1 MTTATPQPQAGAE
14 PPGPGAG
21 RPRAAVMEDVAALAG
36 VSAMT
41 VSRVLNTPAKVAPK
55 TRERVLSAMRELDYR
70 PNSAARVLATGRSG
84 VLGVVSL
91 DTTLYGPACT
101 LYGIERAARSAEYV
115 ITIASLGELNR
126 RSIEDGV
133 ERLRAQSV
141 DGVVIIAPHRSAAEG
156 LRRLP
161 PDLPVVVVGAGD
173 DLTVPVAAVDQR
185 AGAVRAVRHLLSLGH
200 ETVWHL
206 AGPAD
211 WVDADGRVEGW
222 RAVLEGEGRDVP
234 PLLSGDWSARSGYEQ
249 GRVLAADPAV
259 TAVFAAN
266 DPMALGLL
274 RALREAGRRVPE
286 EVSVVGFD
294 DVPEAPYFAPP
305 LTSVRQP
312 FGEVGRHAFQLVLE
326 RVGGGGG
333 GGAPPGGPPARR
345 TVEPELVV
353 RESTAVRRG
362 AR

>member
-1 MTTATPQPQAGAE
+1 VTAATP
-14 PPGPGAG
+14 PPA

-41 VSRVLNTPAKVAPK
+41 VSRVLNSPEKVRPQ
-55 TRERVLSAMRELDYR
+55 TRARVLAAMRELDYR

-84 VLGVVSL
+84 VLGVVSF
-91 DTTLYGPACT
+91 DTTLYGPASM
-101 LYGIERAARSAEYV
+101 LYSIERAARGADYSV
-115 ITIASLGELNR
+115 NIASLSTLTPR
-126 RSIEDGV
+126 AIEDGV
-133 ERLRAQSV
+133 ERLRGQSV
-141 DGVVIIAPHRSAAEG
+141 DGVVIIAPHQSAAEG

-161 PDLPVVVVGAGD
+161 PDFPVVVVGVGD
-173 DLTVPVAAVDQR
+173 DVPAPVAVVDHR
-185 AGAVRAVRHLLSLGH
+185 AGAARVVRHLLSLGH
-200 ETVWHL
+200 ETVWHI

-211 WVDADGRVEGW
+211 WIDGSARVDGW
-222 RAVLEGEGRDVP
+222 RAVLTEHGREVP
-234 PLLSGDWSARSGYEQ
+234 EPLSGDWSARSGYEQ
-249 GRVLAADPAV
+249 GRRLAADPDV

-312 FGEVGRHAFQLVLE
+312 FGEVGRHAFQLLLE
-326 RVGGGGG
+326 RIDGTPPPE
-333 GGAPPGGPPARR
+333 GAGFPRR

-353 RESTAVRRG
+353 RESTAAPPGR
-362 AR
+362 